1 MFIEAASR
9 VVTMQKILQSIF
21 PFVLPQSFSDKS
33 TANSYKEWDKP
44 ARQIQIC
51 AITFLTALLYII
63 LDFLNKSW
71 APEHAQILMTEI
83 YLFAVI
89 PLLLAV
95 SFLAYKKRFYP
106 IVMPA
111 VCVLPIF
118 TMLCHV
124 YIARQLSD
132 YSPFVTEGYLAV
144 IWIFIVSGMTFTYA
158 LISASICSIILIVSG
173 FHLISDP
180 GVYTMHVFW
189 IFCSFSFGFLAGL
202 IFDKSRKTIFLNQQA
217 LHKQAITDE
226 LTGLFNRNHLNMVL
240 SQEIARERRYGKRFG
255 LLLIDIDHFKK
266 INDCVGH
273 VGGDVILQ
281 QVSQA
286 IKSQLR
292 SSDLPFRYG
301 GDEFLLILPNTHLEG
316 AHQAANQI
324 MTSLNKAMS
333 DTSDQEVSPK
343 LSIGAASYR
352 HGESHEELIRRV
364 DIALYEAKNN
374 GRNCIV

>member
-1 MFIEAASR
+1 
-9 VVTMQKILQSIF
+9 MQKILQSIF

-33 TANSYKEWDKP
+33 TANSYKEWGKP

-173 FHLISDP
+173 FHLIPDP

-255 LLLIDIDHFKK
+255 LLVIDIDHFKK
-266 INDCVGH
+266 INDTFGH
-273 VGGDVILQ
+273 TTGDDVLSMVAKVLAESIRRNDTLVRWGGEEFVLI
-281 QVSQA
+281 A
-286 IKSQLR
+286 INVDDKTLFDLAEKLR
-292 SSDLPFRYG
+292 YQIEKNTYG
-301 GDEFLLILPNTHLEG
+301 FVDKVTI
-316 AHQAANQI
+316 
-324 MTSLNKAMS
+324 
-333 DTSDQEVSPK
+333 
-343 LSIGAASYR
+343 SIGATLFRTDDTKDDLLSRA
-352 HGESHEELIRRV
+352 
-364 DIALYEAKNN
+364 DQALYEAKGQ
-374 GRNCIV
+374 GRNRTIAL

>member
-1 MFIEAASR
+1 
-9 VVTMQKILQSIF
+9 MQKILQSIF

-266 INDCVGH
+266 INDTFGH
-273 VGGDVILQ
+273 TTGDDVLNMVAKVLTESIRRNDTLVRWGGEEFVLI
-281 QVSQA
+281 A
-286 IKSQLR
+286 INVDDKTLFDLAEKLR
-292 SSDLPFRYG
+292 YQIEKNTYG
-301 GDEFLLILPNTHLEG
+301 FVDKVTI
-316 AHQAANQI
+316 
-324 MTSLNKAMS
+324 
-333 DTSDQEVSPK
+333 
-343 LSIGAASYR
+343 SIGATLFRTDDTKDDLLSRA
-352 HGESHEELIRRV
+352 
-364 DIALYEAKNN
+364 DQALYEAKGQ
-374 GRNCIV
+374 GRNRTIAL

>member
-33 TANSYKEWDKP
+33 TANLYKEWDKP

-173 FHLISDP
+173 FHLIPDP

-255 LLLIDIDHFKK
+255 LLVIDIDHFKK
-266 INDCVGH
+266 INDTFGH
-273 VGGDVILQ
+273 TTGDDVLSMVAKVLAESIRRNDTLVRWGGEEFVLI
-281 QVSQA
+281 A
-286 IKSQLR
+286 INVDDKTLFDLAEKLR
-292 SSDLPFRYG
+292 YQIEKNTYG
-301 GDEFLLILPNTHLEG
+301 FVDKVTI
-316 AHQAANQI
+316 
-324 MTSLNKAMS
+324 
-333 DTSDQEVSPK
+333 
-343 LSIGAASYR
+343 SIGATLFRTDDTKDDLLSRA
-352 HGESHEELIRRV
+352 
-364 DIALYEAKNN
+364 DQALYEAKGQ
-374 GRNCIV
+374 GRNRTIAL

>member
-1 MFIEAASR
+1 MFIEAATR
-9 VVTMQKILQSIF
+9 VITMQKILQSIF
-21 PFVLPQSFSDKS
+21 PFVLPQSFPDKS
-33 TANSYKEWDKP
+33 TANLYKEWDKP

-63 LDFLNKSW
+63 LNFLNKSW

-124 YIARQLSD
+124 YIASQLSD

-144 IWIFIVSGMTFTYA
+144 IWIFIISGMTFTYA

-173 FHLISDP
+173 FHLIHDP

-255 LLLIDIDHFKK
+255 LLVIDIDHFKK
-266 INDCVGH
+266 INDTFGH
-273 VGGDVILQ
+273 TTGDDVLSMVAKVLAESIRRNDTLVRWGGEEFVLI
-281 QVSQA
+281 A
-286 IKSQLR
+286 INVDDKTLFDLAEKLR
-292 SSDLPFRYG
+292 YQIEKNTYG
-301 GDEFLLILPNTHLEG
+301 SVDKVTI
-316 AHQAANQI
+316 
-324 MTSLNKAMS
+324 
-333 DTSDQEVSPK
+333 
-343 LSIGAASYR
+343 SIGATLFRTDDTKDDLLSRA
-352 HGESHEELIRRV
+352 
-364 DIALYEAKNN
+364 DQALYEAKGQ
-374 GRNCIV
+374 GRNRTIAL